1 LDSLAVVLGIQRGR
15 AARENL
21 KVVVPAAVQLQRVM
35 VVADLRPDTVEVGHQ
50 VRADRLR
57 VMVVAEP
64 PVAVGLPPVMEGV
77 VLQVVVDLRAAVG
90 LQVDL
95 VSAVVPEAGWDSVAA
110 WGLEVAWGL
119 AVEWELV
126 QGCLRKT
133 FPESCLLPN
142 TNLFDFM
149 ISMPRQTAFTDIAC
163 VC

>member
-1 LDSLAVVLGIQRGR
+1 VGLDSLAVVLGIQRGR

-35 VVADLRPDTVEVGHQ
+35 VVADLRPDTVEVVHQ

-64 PVAVGLPPVMEGV
+64 PVAVDLLPVMEGV
-77 VLQVVVDLRAAVG
+77 VLQVVVDP
-90 LQVDL
+90 QVDL
-95 VSAVVPEAGWDSVAA
+95 VSAVVLEAGWDSVA
-110 WGLEVAWGL
+110 AWGL

-133 FPESCLLPN
+133 FPESCLLPS
-142 TNLFDFM
+142 TNLFGFM